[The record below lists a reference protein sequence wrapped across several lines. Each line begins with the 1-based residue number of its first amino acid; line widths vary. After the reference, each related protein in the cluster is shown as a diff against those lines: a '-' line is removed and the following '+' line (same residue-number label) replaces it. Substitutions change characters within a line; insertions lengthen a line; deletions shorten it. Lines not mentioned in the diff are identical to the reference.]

1 MDIGADEAGGV
12 GAAAAAAGGG
22 SGGGAAPGRPVV
34 MLAKARGAD
43 PARGADG
50 DLPLLLAAGP
60 VSEALLRLVGSRG
73 LDALMA
79 TRCALQ
85 RKARELAADVAWRVG
100 KIWIRPGRVA
110 AFAVRFPS
118 ARALTMNMR
127 GMTPALAIRVATA
140 AGGMRRLETLSLR
153 SCRIGSEGA
162 KAQVAALTAASAAGA
177 AALAR
182 ALPACAT
189 LAPRAQPRWSRHCR
203 RARSWPS

>member
-1 MDIGADEAGGV
+1 
-12 GAAAAAAGGG
+12 
-22 SGGGAAPGRPVV
+22 

-50 DLPLLLAAGP
+50 DQPLLLAAGP

-110 AFAVRFPS
+110 AWAVRFPS
-118 ARALTMNMR
+118 TRAHGEHARDDASACHQSRDGR
-127 GMTPALAIRVATA
+127 GRHAEARDAEPAQLQDRQRGREGASGRADSCERRGRGCAGQGA
-140 AGGMRRLETLSLR
+140 AGV
-153 SCRIGSEGA
+153 CDIGSEGA
-162 KAQVAALTAASAAGA
+162 AALVKALPPCAKLAKLNVGSNSIGAEGKAALRA
-177 AALAR
+177 AAA
-182 ALPACAT
+182 AVG
-189 LAPRAQPRWSRHCR
+189 R
-203 RARSWPS
+203 RLRLEL